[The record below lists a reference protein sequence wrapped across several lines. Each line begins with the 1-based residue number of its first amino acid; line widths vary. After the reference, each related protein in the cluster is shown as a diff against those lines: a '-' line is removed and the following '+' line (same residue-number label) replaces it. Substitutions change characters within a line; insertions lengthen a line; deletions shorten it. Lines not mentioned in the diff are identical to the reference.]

1 MGDYFLLT
9 NLFQKRNIDLRDLFE
24 RGIFMSKKVLTP
36 EQAEIKAIKKSN
48 SSNRWTTF
56 WAMILAIA
64 LTFGIVSMGKSTG
77 AEKAADTSTN
87 VTESSDN
94 SVNNNQPSTQNTQQN
109 SSTDEQ
115 TTISQ
120 PDNVNADEI
129 SDDPSK
135 WSKEQI
141 VYMYKQA
148 ATKSH
153 DKVESSQTMEMPKLV
168 VNDGDGAMNWFVQML
183 VPVINSVITKQATTY
198 GGITG
203 GYANLVASDVDTAKA
218 YKDGKYTVIE
228 MRMVEQTDGIYG
240 DAQGGT
246 VGHAINV
253 LGNVATAVEQFP
265 DFDIKYEEADIKVHY
280 ADPIVKVR
288 INEDGIIEK
297 GTWSYT
303 SEIYIAHLQINSIMI
318 NKADAEIKYVIVVGG
333 GF

>member
-1 MGDYFLLT
+1 
-9 NLFQKRNIDLRDLFE
+9 
-24 RGIFMSKKVLTP
+24 MSKKALTP
-36 EQAEIKAIKKSN
+36 EQAEIKAMKKARASD
-48 SSNRWTTF
+48 RWRAF
-56 WAMILAIA
+56 WAILLAVA
-64 LTFGIVSMGKSTG
+64 LMLAVFSSGKKMGE
-77 AEKAADTSTN
+77 EKNAGEGEAYITDDTITPSGDNVDQPENNNSQTST
-87 VTESSDN
+87 D
-94 SVNNNQPSTQNTQQN
+94 NNQQQ
-109 SSTDEQ
+109 TPQQE
-115 TTISQ
+115 T
-120 PDNVNADEI
+120 VNKDEI
-129 SDDPSK
+129 SDNPEE
-135 WSKEQI
+135 WTKEQI

-153 DKVESSQTMEMPKLV
+153 EGAETSQTMSMPKLV

-183 VPVINSVITKQATTY
+183 IPVINSVLEKQATTY

-203 GYANLVASDVDTAKA
+203 GYKNLVSSDVESAKA

-240 DAQGGT
+240 DVQGGT

-265 DFDIKYEEADIKVHY
+265 DFDIKYEDADIKVHY

-303 SEIYIAHLQINSIMI
+303 AEVYIAHLQINSIMI
-318 NKADAEIKYVIVVGG
+318 DKAEAEIDYVIVVGG

>member
-1 MGDYFLLT
+1 M
-9 NLFQKRNIDLRDLFE
+9 
-24 RGIFMSKKVLTP
+24 KK
-36 EQAEIKAIKKSN
+36 AK
-48 SSNRWTTF
+48 SSNRWSSF
-56 WAMILAIA
+56 VAIILAVA
-64 LTFGIVSMGKSTG
+64 LVIFAFSNGKKMGEEKSALQALEETNIPLFDD
-77 AEKAADTSTN
+77 ENQPENNNSQTST
-87 VTESSDN
+87 D
-94 SVNNNQPSTQNTQQN
+94 NNQQQ
-109 SSTDEQ
+109 TPQQE
-115 TTISQ
+115 
-120 PDNVNADEI
+120 PVNKDEI
-129 SDDPSK
+129 SDNPEE
-135 WSKEQI
+135 WTKEQI

-153 DKVESSQTMEMPKLV
+153 ESAETSQTMSMPKLV
-168 VNDGDGAMNWFVQML
+168 VNDGDGAVNWFVQML
-183 VPVINSVITKQATTY
+183 IPVINSVLEKQATTY

-203 GYANLVASDVDTAKA
+203 GYKNLVPSDVDTAKA

-288 INEDGIIEK
+288 INENGIIEK

-303 SEIYIAHLQINSIMI
+303 AEVYIAHLQINSIMI
-318 NKADAEIKYVIVVGG
+318 DKAEAEIDYVIVVGG

>member
-1 MGDYFLLT
+1 
-9 NLFQKRNIDLRDLFE
+9 
-24 RGIFMSKKVLTP
+24 MSSFV
-36 EQAEIKAIKKSN
+36 AI
-48 SSNRWTTF
+48 
-56 WAMILAIA
+56 ILAVA
-64 LTFGIVSMGKSTG
+64 LVIFAFSNGKKMGEEKSALQALEETNIPLFDD
-77 AEKAADTSTN
+77 ENQPENNNSQTST
-87 VTESSDN
+87 D
-94 SVNNNQPSTQNTQQN
+94 NNQQQ
-109 SSTDEQ
+109 TPQQE
-115 TTISQ
+115 
-120 PDNVNADEI
+120 PVNKDEI
-129 SDDPSK
+129 SDNPEE
-135 WSKEQI
+135 WTKEQI

-153 DKVESSQTMEMPKLV
+153 ESAETSQTMSMPKLV

-183 VPVINSVITKQATTY
+183 IPVINSVLEKQATTY

-203 GYANLVASDVDTAKA
+203 GYKNLVPSDVDTAKV

-288 INEDGIIEK
+288 INENGIIEK

-303 SEIYIAHLQINSIMI
+303 AEVYIAHLQINSIMI
-318 NKADAEIKYVIVVGG
+318 DKAEAEIDYVIVVVG

>member
-1 MGDYFLLT
+1 MA
-9 NLFQKRNIDLRDLFE
+9 
-24 RGIFMSKKVLTP
+24 KKVLTV
-36 EQAEIKAIKKSN
+36 EQAEIKAMKKEHS
-48 SSNRWTTF
+48 SSNW
-56 WAMILAIA
+56 MNLLAILLAVA
-64 LTFGIVSMGKSTG
+64 LVLVAVSNGKAMGEKKN
-77 AEKAADTSTN
+77 AEKEPAYITDDTTVPSGKN
-87 VTESSDN
+87 VDQLD
-94 SVNNNQPSTQNTQQN
+94 NNNPETPEDDKQNPQTLQQ
-109 SSTDEQ
+109 E
-115 TTISQ
+115 
-120 PDNVNADEI
+120 PVNKDEI
-129 SDDPSK
+129 SDDPSQ
-135 WSKEQI
+135 WTKEQI

-153 DKVESSQTMEMPKLV
+153 EGAETSQTMSMPKLV
-168 VNDGDGAMNWFVQML
+168 VNDGDGAMNWFVQIL
-183 VPVINSVITKQATTY
+183 VPVINSVLEKQATTY

-203 GYANLVASDVDTAKA
+203 GYKNLVPTDVETAKA

-265 DFDIKYEEADIKVHY
+265 QFDIKYEEADIKVHY

-318 NKADAEIKYVIVVGG
+318 DKADAEIEYVIVVGG